1 MSHSSSERFGDDP
14 YKSLINT
21 DENMSINLIV
31 NNGTL
36 NQQEFTTPV
45 QRLKDAIIFDIQDTL
60 SAERIGTKI
69 DSPTMFENVENSIA
83 LISSI

>member
-1 MSHSSSERFGDDP
+1 MQQATIHRQMSHSSSERFGDDP

-36 NQQEFTTPV
+36 NQQEFFTPV
-45 QRLKDAIIFDIQDTL
+45 QR
-60 SAERIGTKI
+60 
-69 DSPTMFENVENSIA
+69 
-83 LISSI
+83 